1 MQLGCRSI
9 RTRLMF
15 IGGLLLVCSLGM
27 LALGS
32 YYNTSISLDKSIDE
46 TTRAVGADYAH
57 SIEGE
62 LRNVTT
68 QLEGL
73 ATVERL
79 RNIND
84 QNGML
89 QAMTEGLKR
98 IDNCDML
105 TFMFLDGTS
114 LRQNG
119 TRGKGYT
126 DKEFFKAVV
135 NTHKSYVSEITV
147 ATTSGK
153 LSTLITVPVMDN
165 GELKGLLLGTYSLS
179 KLSSLVNTFKFKE
192 TGSGFLVDRQGLI
205 IADGKRPEVVGK
217 VSLVEKQIKAE
228 LQFPVKELDDQ
239 LMTLFKNSMGSEKP
253 ISGRYN
259 YMDGIPQVSVLTPIN
274 LAGGQRWTLVVMAP
288 VKEVTKE
295 INNLTWILVSVASA
309 CIMIALLIVMF
320 LSKKFAK
327 PITEIRDQALL
338 IAAGDLRVENL
349 HSASQDEL
357 GQLATSFNTMT
368 DRLRNLVKQVQ
379 DQSHH
384 VAAASEELTAGSEQT
399 AVASNQV
406 AASITK
412 IADGGQQQRKEVG
425 QVSTIIETMAAALE
439 QITATS
445 TEVTIAADHAVAIT
459 QSGQEDIDRAVTQ
472 ISNIGHGTTKIS
484 SAIKDLEMSSLKIS
498 EIVDL
503 ISGIAGQTNLL
514 ALNAAIEAARAGE
527 QGRGFAVVADE
538 VRKLAEQSHQAAQE
552 ITILIKHNT
561 EGIGNVV
568 KAMEQGN
575 ADVEQGIVLVSH
587 AGKDFKSIYQAIYQL
602 SEQVGQISTAIE
614 DMAAGSQRIVLAV
627 SGIEHASQSGASEV
641 ETILAATH
649 EQSLSI
655 QEIASSSKELA
666 TLAENLQ
673 ATINHFK
680 I

>member
-1 MQLGCRSI
+1 MQIQFKSI
-9 RTRLMF
+9 RTRLMLV
-15 IGGLLLVCSLGM
+15 GGLLLVCSLGL

-32 YYNTSISLDKSIDE
+32 YYNASISLDKSIDE
-46 TTRAVGADYAH
+46 TSKTVGADYAH

-73 ATVERL
+73 ATVERM
-79 RNIND
+79 RNIAD
-84 QNGML
+84 QNGIQ

-98 IDNCDML
+98 IDNIDML

-119 TRGKGYT
+119 TRGKGYS

-135 NTHKSYVSEITV
+135 STHKSYVSEITV

-179 KLSSLVNTFKFKE
+179 KLSSLVDTFKFKD

-217 VSLVEKQIKAE
+217 VNLTEKQITVE
-228 LQFPVKELDDQ
+228 LPFPKKELDDR
-239 LMTLFKNSMGSEKP
+239 LMTLFKNSMQSEKP
-253 ISGRYN
+253 ISGSFDYIN
-259 YMDGIPQVSVLTPIN
+259 GIPQVSVLTPIN
-274 LAGGQRWTLVVMAP
+274 LAGGQRWTMVVMAP
-288 VKEVTKE
+288 VTEVTKE
-295 INNLTWILVSVASA
+295 IKSLTWMLVSIASA
-309 CIMIALLIVMF
+309 CIIIALLIVMY

-327 PITEIRDQALL
+327 PITKIRDQALL
-338 IAAGDLRVENL
+338 IAAGDLRIENL
-349 HSASQDEL
+349 ASSSQDEL
-357 GQLATSFNTMT
+357 GQLAISFNTMAEK
-368 DRLRNLVKQVQ
+368 LRNLVKQVQ

-406 AASITK
+406 ADSITK
-412 IADGGQQQRKEVG
+412 IAGGSQQQLQEVA
-425 QVSTIIETMAAALE
+425 QVSTIIESMAATLE

-445 TEVTIAADHAVAIT
+445 TEVTIAADHAVVIT
-459 QSGQEDIDRAVTQ
+459 QSGQDDIDRAVTQ
-472 ISNIGHGTTKIS
+472 ISNIGKGTTKIS
-484 SAIKDLEMSSLKIS
+484 NAIKELESSSLKIS
-498 EIVDL
+498 QIVDL

-538 VRKLAEQSHQAAQE
+538 VRKLAEQSHQATQE
-552 ITILIKHNT
+552 ITILIKKNT

-575 ADVEQGIVLVSH
+575 ADVEQGVALVSH
-587 AGKDFKSIYQAIYQL
+587 AGRDFKNIYQAIYQL

-614 DMAAGSQRIVLAV
+614 DVATGSQRIVLAMG
-627 SGIEHASQSGASEV
+627 GIENAGQSAAGEV
-641 ETILAATH
+641 ENILAATQ

-655 QEIASSSKELA
+655 QEIATSSKELA

-673 ATINHFK
+673 ETINNFQ